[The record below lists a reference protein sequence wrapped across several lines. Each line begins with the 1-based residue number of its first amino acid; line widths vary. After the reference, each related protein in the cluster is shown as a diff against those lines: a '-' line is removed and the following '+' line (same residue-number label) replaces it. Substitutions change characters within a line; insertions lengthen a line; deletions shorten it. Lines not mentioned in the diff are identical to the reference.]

1 MESLPHQLERTLVI
15 QASPDTVFR
24 YFTDSDRWAAW
35 WGAGSSIE
43 SRPGGAVV
51 IRYPNGVRVLG
62 EVLEIH
68 EPERIVFTYG
78 YESGKPIPPGASR
91 VTVRLDPDARG
102 TRLQLKH
109 EFAEAAVRD
118 QHVAGWR
125 FQLSLFANL
134 VADHVNAN
142 AGDLVD
148 AWYEAWTMADDSARA
163 QALSRIVAPNA
174 SFRDRYAC
182 IQGLPELSDHIAA
195 SLRFMPGFH
204 LERNGA
210 IRHCQHT
217 VLSNW
222 IARGPDG
229 QPRMSGSSVFLLGA
243 DGRIESVTG
252 LMNPPEAA

>member
-1 MESLPHQLERTLVI
+1 MESLPHQLERMLVI
-15 QASPDTVFR
+15 QASPETVFR
-24 YFTDSDRWAAW
+24 YFTDSARWAAW

-43 SRPGGAVV
+43 ARTGGAVV

-68 EPERIVFTYG
+68 EPVRIVFTYG

-91 VTVRLDPDARG
+91 VTILLDPDARG

-109 EFAEAAVRD
+109 EFAESAVRD

-134 VADHVNAN
+134 VADHINAN

-148 AWYEAWTMADDSARA
+148 AWFEAWTIADDSTRA
-163 QALSRIVAPNA
+163 EALNRIATPNA

-182 IQGLPELSDHIAA
+182 IHGLHELSDHIAA
-195 SLRFMPGFH
+195 SLRFMPGVR
-204 LERNGA
+204 LERKGSV
-210 IRHCQHT
+210 RHCQHT
-217 VLSNW
+217 VLSDW
-222 IARGPDG
+222 IVNGPDG
-229 QPRMSGSSVFLLGA
+229 QPRMSGTNVFILGS
-243 DGRIESVTG
+243 DGRIETVTG
-252 LMNPPEAA
+252 LWNPPEAA

>member
-15 QASPDTVFR
+15 QASPETVFG
-24 YFTDSDRWAAW
+24 YFTDSARWAAW
-35 WGAGSSIE
+35 WGPESSIE
-43 SRPGGAVV
+43 ARPGGAVV

-62 EVLEIH
+62 EVLEVL

-78 YESGKPIPPGASR
+78 YESGKPIPPGSSR
-91 VTVRLDPDARG
+91 VTVQLDRDARG

-109 EFAEAAVRD
+109 EFAEGAVRD

-134 VADHVNAN
+134 VADHVNTN
-142 AGDLVD
+142 AADLVD
-148 AWYEAWTMADDSARA
+148 AWYKAWTMSDDNARA
-163 QALSRIVAPNA
+163 EALERTVASNV

-182 IQGLPELSDHIAA
+182 IHGLPELNEHIAA
-195 SLRFMPGFH
+195 SLRFMPGFG
-204 LERNGA
+204 LERKGT
-210 IRHCQHT
+210 IRHCQNT
-217 VLSNW
+217 VLSDW

-229 QPRMSGSSVFLLGA
+229 QVRMSGSSVFLLGA
-243 DGRIESVTG
+243 DGRIESATG